1 MINTQLRADDALK
14 YAAAILR
21 ERVEWTT
28 DSIVGSDCDHHDGH
42 ELECDAIREV
52 VIDICALAAQFGDP
66 CRYSDGRRVTSVKEI
81 EYGFSTHHVWHPNA
95 HTEQP
100 RSWTGP
106 LLSHDPDV
114 DSPGVFEVTTT
125 PLTQEIFV
133 RVVRTA

>member
-1 MINTQLRADDALK
+1 MTANHLRADDALK

-21 ERVEWTT
+21 QRVEWTT
-28 DSIVGSDCDHHDGH
+28 DSIVGSICDDADGH

-52 VIDICALAAQFGDP
+52 MIDICALAAQFGDP
-66 CRYSDGRRVTSVKEI
+66 CRYSDGRQVTSIKEI
-81 EYGFSTHHVWHPNA
+81 EYGLSTLHAWHPDA

-100 RSWTGP
+100 RSWRGN

-125 PLTQEIFV
+125 PLTQGIFV